1 MTRAAEPLECDLC
14 THGAGI
20 DACLPPAPPANSGGL
35 PIHWA
40 ACAHRRHHG
49 AFARVRRPCSYHVLT
64 TRFVGDVQL
73 CADWHREGHGGNIRQ
88 ASTRHIQRPLACAH
102 AELSFRPQHMS
113 RGGQSSQPQQLA
125 QQVGL
130 PGAFLKPPGCS
141 PRFILTS
148 RTRRLDF
155 SGGSGRPEDERHF
168 HSRGQP
174 EACDGGGPR
183 VLQGRHAGAHFK

>member
-1 MTRAAEPLECDLC
+1 M
-14 THGAGI
+14 
-20 DACLPPAPPANSGGL
+20 
-35 PIHWA
+35 
-40 ACAHRRHHG
+40 
-49 AFARVRRPCSYHVLT
+49 
-64 TRFVGDVQL
+64 QL

-88 ASTRHIQRPLACAH
+88 VSTRHIQRPLACAH

-130 PGAFLKPPGCS
+130 PGAFLQPPGCS

-183 VLQGRHAGAHFK
+183 VLQGRHAGAHFKYSDKCAATSHLALPRSGRGHVPRCRHLQEDRQAPPHRCHQGLEESRISNNNSRHRQQLV